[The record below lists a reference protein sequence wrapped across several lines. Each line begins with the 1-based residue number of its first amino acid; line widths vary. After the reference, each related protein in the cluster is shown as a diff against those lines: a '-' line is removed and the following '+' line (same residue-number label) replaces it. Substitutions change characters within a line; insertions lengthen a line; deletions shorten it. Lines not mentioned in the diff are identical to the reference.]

1 MVATTTVEDL
11 FDGPDI
17 LIQQVTVTGDDTT
30 TEINVADIS
39 AYTGPDGQGNTTQVL
54 TSRLSLM
61 EASWNINSL
70 VEHVTLYWTD
80 EGNDN
85 LILQMSGDSAIS
97 YRGMGGKHYTLPGT
111 FAADDADVEMTYTN
125 SAEDANGKASIWLV
139 WKKKSL

>member
-80 EGNDN
+80 EGNDKP
-85 LILQMSGDSAIS
+85 A
-97 YRGMGGKHYTLPGT
+97 GT
-111 FAADDADVEMTYTN
+111 STPWWSM
-125 SAEDANGKASIWLV
+125 
-139 WKKKSL
+139 